1 VTKDNPLASRDFVSW
16 WLGNFVSLIGTQM
29 TWVAVPYQVY
39 VLTGNSFALGSIG
52 LARGLPLIVM
62 ALLGGVIADVIDRR
76 RLLIAT
82 QSIYLCLSALLA
94 YAAYRG
100 FTSVPLLYGVSVAG
114 GALLALDLPA
124 RQALMPNLVPKEAF
138 PHAVSYNAFSFQF
151 AAVLG
156 PALGGYVLWLAG
168 PSKEA
173 LAQLAPEAA
182 RLAQLRAAS
191 WVYAV
196 DATTFLAVIL
206 ALVTLRW
213 RRDKDAPVLRAS
225 LATALEGPRFVWSQ
239 PILWLTMT
247 LDFLATFFAGAMLL
261 MPVFAVEVFHGTPET
276 LGLLLAAPAAG
287 AALAAL
293 VTTRLPPIRAQ
304 GAAVLLGVAAYG
316 ITTAVFGAT
325 ASFPLALFMLALS
338 GAADSVSMVVRNTL
352 RQELTPD
359 AMRGRMVA
367 FNMIFFVG
375 GPLLGEFEAGAVA
388 ALFGKPDGARLS
400 VITGGV
406 ACVVCAILYV
416 LLAPRLWRYVR
427 EEPVLV
433 EVKNA

>member
-1 VTKDNPLASRDFVSW
+1 VTKDSPLASRDFVSW

-29 TWVAVPYQVY
+29 TWVAIPYQVY
-39 VLTGNSFALGSIG
+39 VLTGKPLALGTIG
-52 LARGLPLIVM
+52 LARGVPLILM
-62 ALLGGVIADVIDRR
+62 ALVGGVIADVIDRR

-82 QSIYLCLSALLA
+82 QSLYLCLSALLA

-100 FTSVPLLYGVSVAG
+100 LTTVPLLYGVSIAG

-138 PHAVSYNAFSFQF
+138 PHAVSYNAFTFQF

-156 PALGGYVLWLAG
+156 PALGGLIIGAVAPRAEELGL
-168 PSKEA
+168 
-173 LAQLAPEAA
+173 LAPDAA
-182 RLAQLRAAS
+182 RLAQLRAAW
-191 WVYAV
+191 WVYAI
-196 DATTFLAVIL
+196 DAATFLAVLI

-213 RRDKDAPVLRAS
+213 RRDKEAPVVRAS
-225 LATALEGPRFVWSQ
+225 WKTAFEGPRFVWSQ
-239 PILWLTMT
+239 PVLWLTMT

-261 MPVFAVEVFHGTPET
+261 MPVFAAEVFNASGRTLGLT
-276 LGLLLAAPAAG
+276 LGLLLAAPAVG

-316 ITTAVFGAT
+316 VTTAVFGAT
-325 ASFPLALFMLALS
+325 ASFPLALGMLALT

-359 AMRGRMVA
+359 SMRGRMVA

-388 ALFGKPDGARLS
+388 ELLTEAAGAISRS
-400 VITGGV
+400 
-406 ACVVCAILYV
+406 
-416 LLAPRLWRYVR
+416 
-427 EEPVLV
+427 
-433 EVKNA
+433 